1 LAFGVVGASALGSSG
16 DQQHRP
22 CSASSPSPSHRTPL
36 LPFRGPSLMAAA
48 AEGQEE
54 AKTEAEIRAEQDAR
68 RKFLWERPRVRIYVH
83 FVRPPSLPSFPPLLH
98 PLDSSF
104 SCLEILF
111 TLFCKL
117 YPCVFLML
125 YYLTRILPRR
135 FPFPLTPL
143 SYFHSIPS
151 SPSLPPSPAQARM
164 HPPRQVRPR
173 LPGAQNI
180 QWSVPPGASGGSRR
194 HFGGGSWEGD
204 CQFVC

>member
-1 LAFGVVGASALGSSG
+1 VISSIVPALPPPPLPPTA
-16 DQQHRP
+16 HR
-22 CSASSPSPSHRTPL
+22 SSPS
-36 LPFRGPSLMAAA
+36 
-48 AEGQEE
+48 E
-54 AKTEAEIRAEQDAR
+54 APALWRQQQKGR
-68 RKFLWERPRVRIYVH
+68 RRPRQKQRLGRSRTQGGSFCGNVQGYAFMYILSVLPPS
-83 FVRPPSLPSFPPLLH
+83 PPSLPSYIRLIPPFLALK
-98 PLDSSF
+98 L
-104 SCLEILF
+104 LF